1 MVQRRYDFDVL
12 RVFCTGSI
20 FLFHCFCIFAAE
32 DYFIVNPQTSV
43 VLYILVYLMLIWM
56 LPVFFIISGR
66 VTYYSL
72 DSNTTRGLVKSRF
85 LRYMVPFIFGVLFL
99 SPIIIYLTR
108 VFHHEYS
115 GSLLSFYFNNYFHG
129 LYGFGG
135 NFSFLGNHLF
145 YLLYLFVFTMFFLLV
160 VRLKPWKTGQ
170 GKRHD
175 WLALFQKPGA
185 IFLLSI
191 PIIIT
196 TELNF
201 IDPTIFGRTGTGGW
215 NIFSHFLFFAY
226 GLFFAFD
233 HRFDNVIDRHW
244 KISAVL
250 AIPLLATYAWLLTD
264 VPYYNAVAS
273 WPKAILL
280 GLAGFTTVL
289 AIFGF
294 AHQKIT
300 KPVKNITKLNEAVM
314 PFYIIH
320 LPIVIIFGF
329 FVIQLN
335 FGIIPK
341 LVMVI
346 GLSFI
351 SIIACYLVVKRFRVL
366 RFLFGMKVTRRKDPE
381 DGDLNASLLVKII

>member
-12 RVFCTGSI
+12 RVFCTASI
-20 FLFHCFCIFAAE
+20 FLFHCLCIFAAE
-32 DYFIVNPQTSV
+32 DYFITNPQTSTILYV
-43 VLYILVYLMLIWM
+43 VVYLMLVWM

-66 VTYYSL
+66 VTYYL
-72 DSNTTRGLVKSRF
+72 LGRDSTLGLLKSRF
-85 LRYMVPFIFGVLFL
+85 LRCMVPFIFGVLFL

-115 GSLLSFYFNNYFHG
+115 GSLFSFYVNNYFHG
-129 LYGFGG
+129 FYGYGG

-145 YLLYLFVFTMFFLLV
+145 YLLYLFGFTAFFLLLF
-160 VRLKPWKTGQ
+160 RRNRWKRDQ
-170 GKRHD
+170 VKKHD

-201 IDPTIFGRTGTGGW
+201 IDPTVFGRTGTGGW

-226 GLFFAFD
+226 GLLFSSD
-233 HRFDNVIDRHW
+233 HRFDTIIDRHW
-244 KISAVL
+244 KISGVI
-250 AIPLLATYAWLLTD
+250 AIPLLATYAWFLTD
-264 VPYYNAVAS
+264 IPYYTAVAS
-273 WPKAILL
+273 WPKAIVL

-300 KPVKNITKLNEAVM
+300 NPVKNITTLNEAVM

-320 LPIVIIFGF
+320 FPIVIIFGF
-329 FVIQLN
+329 YVTQLDL
-335 FGIIPK
+335 GLIPK
-341 LVMVI
+341 LAMVI
-346 GLSFI
+346 GLSLV
-351 SIIACYLVVKRFRVL
+351 SILALYQVIKRFRVL
-366 RFLFGMKVTRRKDPE
+366 RFLFGMKVKWRK
-381 DGDLNASLLVKII
+381 NAEEEI